1 MFMNAQLIQLTLN
14 ELNASSEDILASAL
28 ISNDGLPVV
37 TALSDDVDGDRVGG
51 MTAALLSL
59 GTRVTKELR
68 CGNMNQVIVR
78 GDEGYLLMLEANEE
92 MVLVVTAKEDA
103 KLGLIL
109 FQARSAIKSLWNWQ
123 TMI

>member
-14 ELNASSEDILASAL
+14 ELNSSSEDILASAL
-28 ISNDGLPVV
+28 ISNDGLPIV

-59 GTRVTKELR
+59 GTRVTQELR
-68 CGNMNQVIVR
+68 CGKMNQVIVR
-78 GDEGYLLMLEANEE
+78 GDEGYLLMLEADEE

-109 FQARSAIKSLWNWQ
+109 FQARSAIKNLWN
-123 TMI
+123 